1 MPETALLQAAAE
13 EWWRATSLQETRS
26 SPRETASRIRTLV
39 CKTAEEAAQEKVE
52 APEVDGTAEM
62 AASEEA
68 VARHVAERFHLLHHR
83 VQEGDG
89 YGREAQKALPV
100 EALIS
105 RADAAVESRHIAGRQ
120 VAPGTPC
127 AAAEGRAGGAKDAA
141 DAVSTEVGD
150 VPAGRCGASS
160 LRVGGS
166 SSGRAAGGAS
176 SLRVGG
182 SSSGRAAGGA
192 SSLRVGGSSSGRA
205 EGGLAHAAMA
215 GCVDAWRGVLSGGG
229 LREIQCY
236 SMLEAISSH
245 CSGIC
250 AAVQSAQ
257 GESHAIQP

>member
-83 VQEGDG
+83 VQEGDD

-160 LRVGGS
+160 LRVGS
-166 SSGRAAGGAS
+166 
-176 SLRVGG
+176 
-182 SSSGRAAGGA
+182 
-192 SSLRVGGSSSGRA
+192 SSSGRA